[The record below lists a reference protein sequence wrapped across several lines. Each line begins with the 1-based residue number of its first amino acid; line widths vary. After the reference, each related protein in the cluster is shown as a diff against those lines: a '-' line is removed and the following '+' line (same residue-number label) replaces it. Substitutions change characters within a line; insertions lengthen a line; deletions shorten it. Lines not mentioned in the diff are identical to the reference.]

1 MLASKYRLPL
11 RTELNRIRQEG
22 RLVQGRLFSFQVGL
36 SRSNQP
42 SRFGFIISSKI
53 DKRAVRRNRA
63 RRLLSEVINQLIP
76 QVKPGYDVVVLAK
89 KKLVEADFSAIE
101 KECQKLLAKA
111 GMRHQ

>member
-22 RLVQGRLFSFQVGL
+22 KLVQGRLFSFQVSL
-36 SRSNQP
+36 TKSNQP

-63 RRLLSEVINQLIP
+63 KRLLGEAINQLIP
-76 QVKPGYDVVVLAK
+76 QIKPGYEVVVLAK
-89 KKLVEADFSAIE
+89 KKLVEADFPEIE
-101 KECQKLLAKA
+101 RECLKLLQKA
-111 GMRHQ
+111 GMRRQ